1 MASGRLRLLELEF
14 LVKGVRRDPTLHFSV
29 VSLASHFTPQG
40 EVDLT
45 SSLTI
50 KIYPGT
56 SKAKKED
63 LAAQTKKPRASLF
76 ILNK

>member
-1 MASGRLRLLELEF
+1 MASGRLRPLELEF
-14 LVKGVRRDPTLHFSV
+14 LVKGVRRDPTVHFSV

-40 EVDLT
+40 AVDLT

-50 KIYPGT
+50 KIDPGT

-63 LAAQTKKPRASLF
+63 LDDPLKLVAVF
-76 ILNK
+76 FF